1 MELAPKV
8 DLERSTPS
16 KREAQAAL
24 VLPSPAH
31 HMDASGPMPHRRS
44 NLKQYTIN
52 TPPRLWFGTKSQ
64 SPTGK
69 DDAAIQTVPS
79 VRLDGKGSH
88 TIDSSINRAR
98 MPRSWINQIAVYMEL
113 VETLGCLLVG
123 GMDARVRGSQSK
135 SELARGGQ
143 SRLLLRKAWA
153 TRSRGTRGQPH
164 PTPIQGSTSRL
175 RSINSPGHYQST
187 SGRVNF
193 APTSPPRDRIW
204 CSQDDDRSGSALGT
218 SRLDQSRASVQKNSR
233 RYSSESPCAS
243 TG

>member
-1 MELAPKV
+1 
-8 DLERSTPS
+8 
-16 KREAQAAL
+16 
-24 VLPSPAH
+24 
-31 HMDASGPMPHRRS
+31 
-44 NLKQYTIN
+44 
-52 TPPRLWFGTKSQ
+52 
-64 SPTGK
+64 
-69 DDAAIQTVPS
+69 
-79 VRLDGKGSH
+79 
-88 TIDSSINRAR
+88 
-98 MPRSWINQIAVYMEL
+98 MPRSWIDRIAVYVEL

-135 SELARGGQ
+135 SQLARGGQ

-204 CSQDDDRSGSALGT
+204 CSQDDDRSGSALGM

-233 RYSSESPCAS
+233 RYRSESLVRLPAEGFPRFQARQATKKVRRGHAVMHRGRVTQARKDQGDWCVTQKHRVCAERKE
-243 TG
+243 TI